1 MPISLNDFDFPLDPE
16 RIAQQPVEPRDA
28 SRLLCLQRNT
38 GRVTHHIFREL
49 DQLLRAGDLLVFNDT
64 RVLPARFFA
73 VRATGGRVEGLFL
86 RQTGPGQWV
95 AMLRG
100 ARRCR
105 IGEVLTMENADDV
118 SVELVK
124 AMGQGRYELS
134 VNPPAEAEQILLRAG
149 TAPLPPYIRRP
160 GSVGDADDQVRYQT
174 IYSQRPGAVA
184 APTAGLHFTRE
195 LLDRLDTA
203 GIEKAFLTLHVGPG
217 TFLPVKVDDPA
228 RHEMH
233 SEQFELSPETAE
245 TINRAKGAG
254 RRVIAVGTTVVRVLE
269 TLGRAGRVEPGRG
282 ETDIFIYPPAT
293 FEVVDALI
301 TNFHLPKSTLLMLVS
316 AFCAPQS
323 QAGAGTILD
332 AYAEA
337 QREGYRF
344 YSYGDAMLIE

>member
-1 MPISLNDFDFPLDPE
+1 MPISLDDFDFPLDPE
-16 RIAQQPVEPRDA
+16 RIAQQPAQPRDA
-28 SRLLCLQRNT
+28 SRLLCLQRNS
-38 GRVTHHIFREL
+38 GRLTHHIFREL
-49 DQLLRAGDLLVFNDT
+49 DQLLSGGDLLVFNDT

-86 RQTGPGQWV
+86 RQDQPGRWI

-105 IGEVLTMENADDV
+105 IGEVLTMENADNV
-118 SVELVK
+118 RLELDR
-124 AMGQGRYELS
+124 ALGQGRYELR
-134 VNPPAEAEQILLRAG
+134 VDPPAQAEQILLRAG

-184 APTAGLHFTRE
+184 APTAGLHFTRD
-195 LLDRLDTA
+195 LLDRLGAA
-203 GIEKAFLTLHVGPG
+203 GVETAFLTLHVGPG

-245 TINRAKGAG
+245 TINTAKASN

-269 TLGRAGRVEPGRG
+269 TLGRDGRVKPGRG

-293 FEVVDALI
+293 FEIVDALL
-301 TNFHLPKSTLLMLVS
+301 TNFHLPKSTLLMLVA
-316 AFCAPQS
+316 AFCAPGS
-323 QAGAGTILD
+323 QAGVRRILD

-344 YSYGDAMLIE
+344 YSYGDAMLIR